1 MSAAPPKSTPAS
13 ARAAPMR
20 RVSIRFADTD
30 IQLLATLAANADV
43 SDGEFLRVLIRRA
56 AGDPDTLP
64 RRKHRRAKPRAPA
77 YTIALDPDTR
87 LLLVRAGNLLNQ
99 IARALHRSRLAG
111 SGIPLTGIAVQL
123 LLVQDDLHQ
132 VGERQ
137 LQWAAETLQEVR
149 PPC

>member
-1 MSAAPPKSTPAS
+1 MSSARPKSAPAS
-13 ARAAPMR
+13 ARTAPMR

-43 SDGEFLRVLIRRA
+43 SDGEYLRVLIRRA

-87 LLLVRAGNLLNQ
+87 LLLLRAGNLLNQ

-111 SGIPLTGIAVQL
+111 SGMPLVGIAVQL

-137 LQWAAETLQEVR
+137 LHRAAETLQEGK
-149 PPC
+149 PLC

>member
-43 SDGEFLRVLIRRA
+43 SDGEYLRVLIRRA

-64 RRKHRRAKPRAPA
+64 RRKHGQARRMYSKR
-77 YTIALDPDTR
+77 
-87 LLLVRAGNLLNQ
+87 
-99 IARALHRSRLAG
+99 
-111 SGIPLTGIAVQL
+111 
-123 LLVQDDLHQ
+123 
-132 VGERQ
+132 
-137 LQWAAETLQEVR
+137 
-149 PPC
+149 

>member
-1 MSAAPPKSTPAS
+1 MSSAPPKS
-13 ARAAPMR
+13 APMR

-30 IQLLATLAANADV
+30 IQLLATLAARTDV
-43 SDGEFLRVLIRRA
+43 SDGEYLRVLIRRA
-56 AGDPDTLP
+56 AGDVDALP
-64 RRKHRRAKPRAPA
+64 LRKHRRAKPRAPA
-77 YTIALDPDTR
+77 YTVALDPDTR
-87 LLLVRAGNLLNQ
+87 LLLLRAGNLLNQ

-111 SGIPLTGIAVQL
+111 SVIPLTGIAVQL

-137 LQWAAETLQEVR
+137 LQRAAETQQEVS

>member
-1 MSAAPPKSTPAS
+1 MSSAPPKSAPAS

-30 IQLLATLAANADV
+30 IQLLATLAARADV
-43 SDGEFLRVLIRRA
+43 SDGEYLRVLIRRA
-56 AGDPDTLP
+56 AGDPDALP
-64 RRKHRRAKPRAPA
+64 LRKHRRTRPRATA
-77 YTIALDPDTR
+77 HTIALDPDTR
-87 LLLVRAGNLLNQ
+87 LLLLRAGNLLNQ

-111 SGIPLTGIAVQL
+111 SGMPLVGIAVQL

-137 LQWAAETLQEVR
+137 LHRAAETLQEGK
-149 PPC
+149 PLC